1 MSIPLGIAIFL
12 ILWWLAFFLLLPV
25 GARSLHEA
33 DEPAVPGVER
43 GAPRSHNLGM
53 KALAA
58 AGIAAV
64 LWLGVA
70 WAISRDLF
78 DVFPG

>member
-1 MSIPLGIAIFL
+1 MSVPLAIAIYL
-12 ILWWLAFFLLLPV
+12 ILWWLSFFLLLPV
-25 GARSLHEA
+25 GAQSLHEA
-33 DEPAVPGVER
+33 DEMAVPGVDR
-43 GAPRSHNLGM
+43 GAPKAHNLGM

-58 AGIAAV
+58 AAIAAV